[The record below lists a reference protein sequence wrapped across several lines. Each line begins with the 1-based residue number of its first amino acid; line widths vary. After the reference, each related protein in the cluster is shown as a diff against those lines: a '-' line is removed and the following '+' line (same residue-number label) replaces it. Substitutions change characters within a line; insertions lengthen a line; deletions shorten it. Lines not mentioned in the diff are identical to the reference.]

1 MDQPADQLK
10 LLALDEEDL
19 RVVSAHVQDAVAKVG
34 DIDYAPA
41 RRHFAL
47 AMNRFA
53 WEAGGGG
60 GLFRRHRERR
70 RAVLSFSRV
79 LSVQT
84 AGIGRDKPED
94 VLSLL
99 AIRFTQAE
107 APAGTV
113 ELVFSGEA
121 TIRLA
126 VECIEAR
133 LSDLG
138 GAWEA
143 ASRPA
148 HRV

>member
-1 MDQPADQLK
+1 MDSLK
-10 LLALDEEDL
+10 LIALDEEDL
-19 RVVSAHVQDAVAKVG
+19 AVLSAHVQDAVAKVS

-41 RRHFAL
+41 KKIFSL

-53 WEAGGGG
+53 WEAGTG
-60 GLFRRHRERR
+60 GLFRRQPHQRR

-79 LSVQT
+79 LSVRT
-84 AGIGRDKPED
+84 AGIDRAKPDE

-99 AIRFTQAE
+99 AVRFHAGE

-121 TIRLA
+121 TVRLG

-133 LSDLG
+133 LADLG
-138 GAWEA
+138 PAWEA

-148 HRV
+148 HRA